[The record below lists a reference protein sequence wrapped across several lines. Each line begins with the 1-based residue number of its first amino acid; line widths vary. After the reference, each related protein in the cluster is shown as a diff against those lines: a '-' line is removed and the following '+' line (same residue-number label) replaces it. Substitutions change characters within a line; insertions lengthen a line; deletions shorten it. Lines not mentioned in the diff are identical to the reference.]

1 MSKAYFSPAQGG
13 KKSRLE
19 RVDRL
24 FEKAGFADLIDEGDL
39 VAVKVHFGER
49 GNTAFL
55 SPLYARRVVD
65 KIKEAGGKPFLTDA
79 NTLYAG
85 SRANAVE
92 HLVTAI
98 ENGFSYATVGAP
110 LVIADGLNGHDYI
123 EVEIGGKHFDKVKIG
138 SAISEADAV
147 IALTHVKGHE
157 ASGFGGAIKNL
168 GMGSGCRSGKQ
179 VMHSDLLPSID
190 PETCSACERCAEW
203 CPAEAITV
211 ASAATIDYEKCLGC
225 AECTVT
231 CPNGAI
237 AINWKSDPGVF
248 QEKMAEY
255 ALGVIKGKEGKVGFM
270 NFVIDVVPDCDCW
283 SWNDAPI
290 VPDIGIVASKDIVAA
305 DQASVDLVN
314 AAEGIKGSRLS
325 DPGAEDKFGLL
336 TGVDWTVQLAHA
348 EMMGLGSR
356 SYELI
361 RVG

>member
-1 MSKAYFSPAQGG
+1 MSKAFFTAAQGG
-13 KKSRLE
+13 KRSRLE
-19 RVDRL
+19 RVDKL
-24 FEKAGFADLIDEGDL
+24 FERAGFGELIDEGDL

-79 NTLYAG
+79 NTLYVG
-85 SRANAVE
+85 SRANAVD

-123 EVEIGGKHFDKVKIG
+123 EVEICGKHFEKVKIG
-138 SAISEADAV
+138 SAIREADAI

-157 ASGFGGAIKNL
+157 ASGFGGAIKNI

-179 VMHSDLLPSID
+179 VMHSDLLPTID
-190 PETCSACERCAEW
+190 SAVCSACERCVEW
-203 CPAEAITV
+203 CPADAITV
-211 ASAATIDYEKCLGC
+211 ASAATIDYERCLGC
-225 AECTVT
+225 GECTVT
-231 CPNGAI
+231 CPKGAI

-255 ALGVIKGKEGKVGFM
+255 ALGVIKGKERKVGFM

-283 SWNDAPI
+283 SWSDAPI
-290 VPDIGIVASKDIVAA
+290 VPDIGIVASADIVAV

-325 DPGAEDKFGLL
+325 DPNAEDKFGTL
-336 TGVDWTVQLAHA
+336 TGIDWTVQLAHA
-348 EMMGLGSR
+348 ERLGLGSR
-356 SYELI
+356 DYELV